1 MAVAGG
7 RASGLRLVALAVVGF
22 GGLVAAH
29 VWAGLDMDHLQAL
42 LRRMRDFGSVG
53 WLALAMLQL
62 VVAVSGI
69 LPASLLGIAAGAVY
83 GFAPGFGLAALST
96 MGGGWVAFALSRSL
110 FRPSIER
117 MLSRRPAL
125 RRFDARLAREGW
137 KLVLLLR
144 LSPAMPFSATSYAL
158 GLSQVGS
165 RDFLIGTLA
174 SLPALAGYVAMGALA
189 NAGLG
194 LWGAGWDPLHWGLLA
209 IGLVATVLLTLHI
222 GRLALLPG
230 EAPGEAAERQLS
242 ASALDAFS

>member
-1 MAVAGG
+1 
-7 RASGLRLVALAVVGF
+7 
-22 GGLVAAH
+22 
-29 VWAGLDMDHLQAL
+29 
-42 LRRMRDFGSVG
+42 
-53 WLALAMLQL
+53 
-62 VVAVSGI
+62 
-69 LPASLLGIAAGAVY
+69 
-83 GFAPGFGLAALST
+83 

-209 IGLVATVLLTLHI
+209 VGLVATVLLTLHI
-222 GRLALLPG
+222 GRLALLPDA
-230 EAPGEAAERQLS
+230 APGEAAERQLS